1 MTTVIQT
8 SPLDCV
14 TSLLKHREHHERDAG
29 WLSRWQ
35 AIYSHIAEEQIE
47 KRIEQPILGRSHCPG
62 SGWGTAEAKSLTC
75 RKQHAD
81 SRSRCDGKIVSCRTT
96 VVHHRGANGIDGAL
110 SALMGEAAASAQPS
124 VLLCGDLTF
133 LHDMGALTTAQGR
146 REALTVVVI
155 DNCGGGIFEHL
166 PIASHPEAFERNF
179 ITPHDQNLVSLTQAA
194 GLRGY
199 EVTSL
204 EALRDLLKEE
214 VERPGMAVIVA
225 TTNRS
230 ENTKHTVTFGLRFK
244 RDWK

>member
-1 MTTVIQT
+1 MQQTCVIESNPGWHDPDAVVTTVIQT

-35 AIYSHIAEEQIE
+35 QSARYAEEQIDARSSNQFWE
-47 KRIEQPILGRSHCPG
+47 GAIVREVVGALPKQSLLLVANSMPIRDLD
-62 SGWGTAEAKSLTC
+62 AMVKSFPSL
-75 RKQHAD
+75 
-81 SRSRCDGKIVSCRTT
+81 TT

-110 SALMGEAAASAQPS
+110 SALMGEAAAVAQPS

-133 LHDMGALTTAQGR
+133 LHDMGALATAQR
-146 REALTVVVI
+146 RQEALTVVVI

-166 PIASHPEAFERNF
+166 PCSHPGHLSV
-179 ITPHDQNLVSLTQAA
+179 ISSSSDQNLVSLTQAA

-204 EALRDLLKEE
+204 QALLRP
-214 VERPGMAVIVA
+214 VER
-225 TTNRS
+225 RS
-230 ENTKHTVTFGLRFK
+230 
-244 RDWK
+244 